1 MFPLFIGGT
10 GIGFDSMP
18 RAGTTR
24 FRAMVTLLEHGFGL
38 FFRRG

>member
-1 MFPLFIGGT
+1 MSPLFRGGM

-24 FRAMVTLLEHGFGL
+24 FRAMVTLIEHGFVL